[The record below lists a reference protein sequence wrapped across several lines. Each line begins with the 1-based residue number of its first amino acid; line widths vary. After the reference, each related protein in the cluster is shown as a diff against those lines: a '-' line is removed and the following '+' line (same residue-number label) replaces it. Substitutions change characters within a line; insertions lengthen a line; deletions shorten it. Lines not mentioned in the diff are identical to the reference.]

1 MQTIFDHIC
10 DRKASSPNRIFLED
24 GGAREFGPVR
34 LYQQVAYTQQ
44 LLTEAGIQRDERVA
58 ILLPDGAALCL
69 AFLGVSSHGIAAPLN
84 PTASLPDLIKWLQD
98 LEPAALVTGDGS
110 PETAIIAAA
119 ELGIPILHFDISPT
133 HSDLILDDAVILPRP
148 QDVALILHTSGTT
161 AKPKMV
167 PLTHANLLR
176 SALNITETLCLVPDD
191 VCLNVMPMYHIHG
204 IVACLLAPLVSGG
217 KVIVSEGIDAKS
229 FFGLLKEKNASWYS
243 AVPTR
248 HAHLLAHWQS
258 DPTCIQGHRLRFI
271 RSSSAALPV
280 KVLER
285 LESTFRVPVIEAY
298 GMTEAAHQ
306 MCSNPLPSA
315 KQKPGSVG
323 LPAGPQLRVI
333 DSQCVEAPTGTI
345 GEVVIKGENV
355 TLGYLNLPE
364 EMQERIEGGWFRT
377 GDLGHLDADGYL
389 FLQGRM
395 KEIVNRGG
403 EKVSPAEVDACL
415 LTHDAVSEAA
425 SFGVQHPSLGEDLA
439 AAVVLHPGMSTDEQA
454 IRGYL
459 FDRLS
464 HFKIPSR
471 ILIVDSIPKS
481 SIGKVQRNQLAIRL
495 KQLLLSHSDKPI
507 SEPERFLA
515 QLFQE
520 TIPGCQGIGRNDNF
534 FNLGGDSLHA
544 IRIAHQIGDRFD
556 IELPSQEIFRYPTPA
571 TLAIR
576 IEVIRKEALLKSLET
591 RFSSLSKEQVET
603 ILKSQQN
610 RN

>member
-1 MQTIFDHIC
+1 MQTIFNFIC
-10 DRKASSPNRIFLED
+10 DRKASSPNKIFLED
-24 GGAREFGPVR
+24 GGALEFSPSR
-34 LYQQVAYTQQ
+34 LHQQVAYTQQ
-44 LLTEAGIQRDERVA
+44 LLTEAGIQRDARVA

-84 PTASLPDLIKWLQD
+84 PAASLPDLIKWLQD

-110 PETAIIAAA
+110 PETATIAAA
-119 ELGIPILHFDISPT
+119 ELGIPILHFDMSPT
-133 HSDLILDDAVILPRP
+133 HSDLILDDAFIFPRP

-191 VCLNVMPMYHIHG
+191 VCLNVMPMFHIHG

-229 FFGLLKEKNASWYS
+229 FFGLLKEKNATWYS

-248 HAHLLAHWQS
+248 HANLLAHWQS

-306 MCSNPLPSA
+306 MCSNPLPPA

-333 DSQCVEAPTGTI
+333 DSQCVDAPIGTI

-403 EKVSPAEVDACL
+403 EKVSPAEVDVCL

-454 IRGYL
+454 IRWYL

-507 SEPERFLA
+507 NESERFLA

-520 TIPGCQGIGRNDNF
+520 AIPGCQETGRKDNF

-544 IRIAHQIGDRFD
+544 IRVAHQIGDRFD
-556 IELPSQEIFRYPTPA
+556 IELPSQEIFRHPTPE

-591 RFSSLSKEQVET
+591 RFSSLSKEQVENL
-603 ILKSQQN
+603 LKSQRN